1 MHLERAHV
9 LSRLMFGM
17 ACLSPLLLGDGAL
30 RARAE
35 VPQPYED
42 CTGSPIAPADYEAN
56 LTYWNWMKTSVYDP
70 MFGASAPFPACER
83 GIVLAH
89 EPRNNIVYG
98 EPDPTGAELPM
109 YDPTVRETIPGH
121 RFTDAGALPISVQV
135 LRYEKIECGEAWGEA
150 ASLDPSA
157 GLLFAVFS
165 GPAGSVAV
173 LSQVLTLGVQYEPE
187 DTCGCCLPDGTC
199 PVLISTDCLAQGGT
213 PAPLGPIGDLD
224 GDGCD
229 DACIYPPDRYT
240 TVVPVT
246 LLNAQDVQAVNT
258 YESVLRELAGICS
271 GPVGFDPAFE
281 APEFLTTG
289 TGGVDCSA
297 PTVLQCIADY
307 KRCRTEAAKDYRDA
321 NLRAN
326 AQYAAIAGG
335 AVAAAGLAFKG
346 CKFLGHPIAVGT
358 CVAAVAVG
366 LAIALKVTYDAYRD
380 ACRANNGTYLMGLD
394 ACRAGA
400 EAGGCLDCMT
410 WPI

>member
-1 MHLERAHV
+1 M
-9 LSRLMFGM
+9 
-17 ACLSPLLLGDGAL
+17 
-30 RARAE
+30 
-35 VPQPYED
+35 
-42 CTGSPIAPADYEAN
+42 
-56 LTYWNWMKTSVYDP
+56 
-70 MFGASAPFPACER
+70 
-83 GIVLAH
+83 
-89 EPRNNIVYG
+89 
-98 EPDPTGAELPM
+98 
-109 YDPTVRETIPGH
+109 
-121 RFTDAGALPISVQV
+121 
-135 LRYEKIECGEAWGEA
+135 
-150 ASLDPSA
+150 
-157 GLLFAVFS
+157 
-165 GPAGSVAV
+165 
-173 LSQVLTLGVQYEPE
+173 
-187 DTCGCCLPDGTC
+187 
-199 PVLISTDCLAQGGT
+199 
-213 PAPLGPIGDLD
+213 
-224 GDGCD
+224 
-229 DACIYPPDRYT
+229 
-240 TVVPVT
+240 PVT